1 MKITDQQL
9 EVLLI
14 TQEECAEVVQAISKT
29 LRFGTDSTWNGRTN
43 QERLEEEVG
52 DLLCMIDLMKQHGLI
67 DDEFVRHAIMAKQS
81 KLQQWSNIMEKQ
93 HAA

>member
-1 MKITDQQL
+1 MKLNDQQL
-9 EVLLI
+9 EILLI

-29 LRFGTDSTWNGRTN
+29 LRFGLDSTWNNRSN

-52 DLLCMIDLMKQHGLI
+52 DLMCMIDLMQQHKII
-67 DDEFVRHAIMAKQS
+67 DEEFIRRAKYAKER
-81 KLQQWSNIMEKQ
+81 KLEQWSNIMEKK